1 MSCTYD
7 CSGNLICTGIPLNNG
22 LNCSQAAPQ
31 AAYTEQQNTTYGFWN
46 ASGQFKFDPALDIS
60 NQYVSPATLQSYPLP
75 PGAYASQVIKNQ
87 GDKALFH
94 STNAQMTQ
102 FQRSFDGTGTPANSR
117 NWLANNQP
125 TFKSH
130 QDLMRYIQAQ
140 YTQPLPGT
148 NQGQTLY
155 TVNSLAPPYPTYT

>member
-1 MSCTYD
+1 
-7 CSGNLICTGIPLNNG
+7 
-22 LNCSQAAPQ
+22 
-31 AAYTEQQNTTYGFWN
+31 
-46 ASGQFKFDPALDIS
+46 
-60 NQYVSPATLQSYPLP
+60 
-75 PGAYASQVIKNQ
+75 
-87 GDKALFH
+87 
-94 STNAQMTQ
+94 MTQ

-148 NQGQTLY
+148 RPNCPLY